1 MSNVVANPSVGALVA
16 STQVHRDG
24 RRLRARVLLT
34 TPLVLLAALVA
45 LYLWVRTRDLDVVEQ
60 RILNGPYL
68 VAAVQEHLLLVGVS
82 TAVIVAIAVPLGIA
96 LSRPAARRIAPT
108 VNAVAV
114 AAQSIPSFGLI
125 VLFALTLGLGARYAI
140 YALIISALLPVLAN
154 TTAGLE
160 QVDPRL
166 KEAAS
171 GIGMS
176 RGQVLWRIELPLAVP
191 VILAG
196 VRTAVVWNVGTATVA
211 SFAGAGGLGS
221 VIAVGLIQNRDLVT
235 LVGAA
240 LTAFL
245 AIFLD
250 HVARMTQELFT
261 PRGL

>member
-1 MSNVVANPSVGALVA
+1 VSNAVVNPPALVA
-16 STQVHRDG
+16 STQVRLDP
-24 RRLRARVLLT
+24 RRLRARDVLT
-34 TPLVLLAALVA
+34 TPVALLAALVA
-45 LYLWVRTRDLDVVEQ
+45 VYLWVQTRQLDIIEQ
-60 RILNGPYL
+60 RILNSDNL
-68 VAAVQEHLLLVGVS
+68 VSAVREHLILVGVS
-82 TAVIVAIAVPLGIA
+82 TAAIVAIAVPLGVV
-96 LSRPAARRIAPT
+96 LSRPAARRIAPV
-108 VNAVAV
+108 VNAIAVAV
-114 AAQSIPSFGLI
+114 QSVPSFGLI

-140 YALIISALLPVLAN
+140 FALIISALLPVLAN

-176 RGQVLWRIELPLAVP
+176 RGRVLWRIELPLAVP

-196 VRTAVVWNVGTATVA
+196 VRTAVVWNVGTATIA

-235 LVGAA
+235 LVGAV

-250 HVARMTQELFT
+250 HVARMTQELLT

>member
-1 MSNVVANPSVGALVA
+1 
-16 STQVHRDG
+16 
-24 RRLRARVLLT
+24 
-34 TPLVLLAALVA
+34 
-45 LYLWVRTRDLDVVEQ
+45 
-60 RILNGPYL
+60 
-68 VAAVQEHLLLVGVS
+68 
-82 TAVIVAIAVPLGIA
+82 
-96 LSRPAARRIAPT
+96 
-108 VNAVAV
+108 
-114 AAQSIPSFGLI
+114 
-125 VLFALTLGLGARYAI
+125 VLFALTMGLGPRYAI

-250 HVARMTQELFT
+250 HAARIAHDLLT

>member
-1 MSNVVANPSVGALVA
+1 MSVLAAKPPPGALVA
-16 STQVHRDG
+16 STQLGVDA
-24 RRLRARVLLT
+24 RRLRTRDLLT
-34 TPLVLLAALVA
+34 TPLVLFAALLA
-45 LYLWVRTRDLDVVEQ
+45 LFLWVRANDLDIVEQ
-60 RILNGPYL
+60 RILTGDSL
-68 VAAVQEHLLLVGVS
+68 VATVRQHLLLVGVS
-82 TAVIVAIAVPLGIA
+82 TAAIVVLAVPLGVA
-96 LSRPAARRIAPT
+96 LSRPGVRRIAPA

-125 VLFALTLGLGARYAI
+125 VLFALTLGLGPRYAI

-154 TTAGLE
+154 TIAGLE
-160 QVDPRL
+160 QVDPHL

-196 VRTAVVWNVGTATVA
+196 IRTAVVWNVGTATVA

-221 VIAVGLIQNRDLVT
+221 IIAVGLIQNRDLVT

-250 HVARMTQELFT
+250 HIARMTQELLT